1 MTEASGAEQGPFLS
15 AKQAA
20 RRYRPVTSW
29 PASLAVAAGLIM
41 FVVAS
46 LAGVAGQT
54 GYIALAGGGLQAA
67 SPNQAADP
75 GAMLSFLVVMQATLV
90 LLVVVASRL
99 FGDRPGD
106 VLALEAPAQGR
117 RAYALGL
124 AGLLAIVGVLDIG
137 AIALSPEPLLRDLK
151 PFVGLINSRLWWLTL
166 IIVGIGAPLSEEL
179 LFRGFLM
186 SALARTRIGFVGAS
200 LLTTASWTALHAGY
214 SAFGMFEVG
223 VIGLYLSWLLWRTG
237 SLRVTMFCH
246 GVYNALMTLLIGVL
260 PLPG

>member
-1 MTEASGAEQGPFLS
+1 MTEAGGAEQGPFLS
-15 AKQAA
+15 TKEAA

-46 LAGVAGQT
+46 LAGVAGQAA
-54 GYIALAGGGLQAA
+54 YIALTGGGIQAT

-99 FGDRPGD
+99 FGDRPRD
-106 VLALEAPAQGR
+106 VLALGAPAQGR

-137 AIALSPEPLLRDLK
+137 AIALGPEPLLRDIK

-166 IIVGIGAPLSEEL
+166 MIVGIGAPLSEEL

-186 SALARTRIGFVGAS
+186 SALARTRIGFVGAG

-260 PLPG
+260 PLPA

>member
-1 MTEASGAEQGPFLS
+1 
-15 AKQAA
+15 
-20 RRYRPVTSW
+20 
-29 PASLAVAAGLIM
+29 LAVAAGLIM

-54 GYIALAGGGLQAA
+54 GYLALTGGGLQGAA
-67 SPNQAADP
+67 QNQAAAP
-75 GAMLSFLVVMQATLV
+75 GAMLIFLVVMQATLV

-106 VLALEAPAQGR
+106 VLALGAPPQGR

-124 AGLLAIVGVLDIG
+124 AGLLGIVGVLDIG
-137 AIALSPEPLLRDLK
+137 AIVLSPEPLLRDIK

-166 IIVGIGAPLSEEL
+166 VVVGIGAPLSEEL

-186 SALARTRIGFVGAS
+186 SALARTRLGFVGAS

-214 SAFGMFEVG
+214 SAFGMFEVAT
-223 VIGLYLSWLLWRTG
+223 IGLYLSWLLWRTG